1 MRGAPNQTPHRI
13 TIATTR
19 KPPLTRVRRPAEIA
33 PPLTLQMVK
42 RYDHLTD
49 SHVKSVVTKM
59 NQNVFAT
66 EPLAP
71 KREVKPLPGRAPRKP
86 VSRPSA
92 S

>member
-1 MRGAPNQTPHRI
+1 
-13 TIATTR
+13 
-19 KPPLTRVRRPAEIA
+19 
-33 PPLTLQMVK
+33 MVK
-42 RYDHLTD
+42 RYANLTD